1 MLNYHEY
8 LLILLSVGL
17 SLMVHYLIIELT
29 HRKGIFLDIY
39 DKVQKAHTLPTPRI
53 GGLGIFLSCMFIIQ
67 DNTIGAYLMLSSIPA
82 FIAGFL
88 EDYSGKIS
96 PSQRLAIMLLSP
108 IMILVMLPIS
118 IITQIGGLEI
128 GYFWGIAITLL
139 LSLTLVNGVNFTDGQ
154 NGIASGSIL
163 VSLIGV
169 LLITHQLNIKSLF
182 YISIVIAFSIAVFMV
197 YNLPKGKIFLGD
209 GGAYFIGYVTSI
221 ILILLYQEAPQISPF
236 IILVLS
242 IHPIWEVAFSSLRK
256 IFFDKISP
264 FSSDKYHIH
273 QLIYRNIAHSKGYLP
288 AVILLP
294 IQLALVLLSV
304 YFMYN
309 TLALCCI
316 IIMYILIY
324 VAFYV
329 YLRKID
335 MKRMSLLHKSM

>member
-1 MLNYHEY
+1 MLSYHEY
-8 LLILLSVGL
+8 LLILLSIGL

-67 DNTIGAYLMLSSIPA
+67 DNTVGAYLMLSSIPA

-88 EDYSGKIS
+88 EDYSGKVS

-108 IMILVMLPIS
+108 IMVLVMLPMS
-118 IITQIGGLEI
+118 IITQINGVEV
-128 GYFWGIAITLL
+128 GYILGIIMTLL
-139 LSLTLVNGVNFTDGQ
+139 LSLSLVNGVNFTDGQ

-169 LLITHQLNIKSLF
+169 LLITNQLELKSLH
-182 YISIVIAFSIAVFMV
+182 YISLVIACSIIVFMI

-209 GGAYFIGYVTSI
+209 GGAYFIGYITSI
-221 ILILLYQEAPQISPF
+221 ILILLYQEAPQISPLS
-236 IILVLS
+236 IIALC
-242 IHPIWEVAFSSLRK
+242 IHPIWEVTFSTLRK

-273 QLIYRNIAHSKGYLP
+273 QLIFRNIAHSKGYVP
-288 AVILLP
+288 ALILLP
-294 IQLALVLLSV
+294 FQMIVVMLSV
-304 YFMYN
+304 ANIYN
-309 TLALCCI
+309 TNALI
-316 IIMYILIY
+316 GILLGYILAY
-324 VAFYV
+324 TLAYV

-335 MKRMSLLHKSM
+335 AKRLALIHKK